1 MKTEKEIK
9 EEAREAYE
17 RNFTDFQR
25 KEVKK
30 EINDDV
36 LLDQKKMFKDVEDL
50 KEKEI
55 VKHESLELLRTQL
68 ETEAKSALNEV
79 FDEKEDSSPKR
90 KMNTKEMENYLM
102 NKKEHLLQEFN
113 QQKQKEMSKAK

>member
-36 LLDQKKMFKDVEDL
+36 LLDQKKMFKDVKDL

-79 FDEKEDSSPKR
+79 LDEKEDSSPKR